1 MRVTGSDLRLERGTV
16 EVMLRKGGS
25 KEKVNK

>member
-1 MRVTGSDLRLERGTV
+1 MRVTGSDLCLERGTV

-25 KEKVNK
+25 EEKANK